1 MRPNHSGICFLA
13 ALCVLLLGVANTN
26 HFPPWTSFHAEA
38 PAFLA
43 SAFIVAG
50 CAFQQPK
57 IGAGIM
63 LAAALA
69 ALAWTQL
76 ASGLI
81 PHAGDA
87 WVVTAYLAAFAA
99 AWLGG
104 AAGAAPE
111 DRAKLLYALSIALV
125 AMGLLAAFQ
134 CLAQWAQVDD
144 HWAEWVFLA
153 AQSSRAVG
161 NFGQPNQTATLLL
174 MAVAAAGLLAVQG
187 RLGQTAGWAL
197 FLLFGWAVVVTQSRT
212 ALLSAVIL
220 VAGVVGLSL
229 LAPTLRPWRK
239 HALVWLTYLFAA
251 TWVYQIAPAVQGTKG
266 PIGAEAMVSVGL
278 RPVLWA
284 QLSLA
289 ALQQPWFGF
298 GWLQVSTAQQV
309 GAIRF
314 PGIEQT
320 NYAHNVMLDLVVMVG
335 IPIAVVMLG
344 AAAVWIVRRALR
356 LWHKRPT
363 EGAVAGALFMLV
375 PFAVHAQLELPH
387 AYSYFL
393 VPVGL
398 LLGVFDGATRNPG
411 EDIHVPRPMIAAA
424 AAILIALFGVLAY
437 EYSAVEED
445 FRITRFENRRLGETP
460 RGYLPPEPKFL
471 TQLGDMLAATRLRA
485 TRNMSE
491 EELDTLVR
499 TSRRY
504 TWAPLQ
510 FRAALALALNGRPRE
525 AAENLQVIRDLFPKD
540 IVKEG
545 RDNWERLQRESYPE
559 LSAVPFPP
567 IR

>member
-1 MRPNHSGICFLA
+1 MNAKITSTALLA
-13 ALCVLLLGVANTN
+13 SFCVLLLGVVNTS
-26 HFPPWTSFHAEA
+26 HFPPWTSFHAEI

-43 SAFIVAG
+43 SILILASCFW
-50 CAFQQPK
+50 QQPR
-57 IGAGIM
+57 IGAAVTLVVVLI
-63 LAAALA
+63 AV
-69 ALAWTQL
+69 AWLQFAT
-76 ASGLI
+76 GLLRY
-81 PHAGDA
+81 AGDA
-87 WVVTAYLAAFAA
+87 WVVTAYLATFAA

-104 AAGAAPE
+104 AAASTAQQRS
-111 DRAKLLYALSIALV
+111 DMLNALNLAFV
-125 AMGLLAAFQ
+125 AMGMLAAFQ
-134 CLAQWAQVDD
+134 CLAQWLQVD
-144 HWAEWVFLA
+144 WYWGEWVFIA
-153 AQSSRAVG
+153 AGSSRAVG
-161 NFGQPNQTATLLL
+161 NFGQPNLTATLLL
-174 MAVAAAGLLAVQG
+174 MAVAAVASLMVQSRMRRTVGWPLLVL
-187 RLGQTAGWAL
+187 LGWS
-197 FLLFGWAVVVTQSRT
+197 VVLTQSRT
-212 ALLSAVIL
+212 ALLSTVVL
-220 VAGVVGLSL
+220 TAGFVGLSL
-229 LAPTLRPWRK
+229 VVPTLRPWRK
-239 HALVWLTYLFAA
+239 HALVWLVYVFAA
-251 TWVYQIAPAVQGTKG
+251 TWLYQLAPVVQGVKG

-298 GWLQVSTAQQV
+298 GWLQVSTAQQA
-309 GAIRF
+309 GAVQF

-335 IPIAVVMLG
+335 IPIGIATLV
-344 AAAVWIVRRALR
+344 AAAVWIVRRVIR
-356 LWHKRPT
+356 LWHRRPA
-363 EGAVAGALFMLV
+363 EGAVAAALFMLV

-398 LLGVFDGATRNPG
+398 LLGVFDGATRNPA

-424 AAILIALFGVLAY
+424 AALLIALLGVLAY

-445 FRITRFENRRLGETP
+445 FRVTRFENRRLGETP
-460 RGYLPPEPKFL
+460 RDYVPPEPRFL

-485 TRNMSE
+485 TRNMPAE
-491 EELDTLVR
+491 DLETLLR

-510 FRAALALALNGRPRE
+510 FRAALALALNGRPKE

>member
-1 MRPNHSGICFLA
+1 MRERIGTPLFIA
-13 ALCVLLLGVANTN
+13 AFCLLFMGAANAS
-26 HFPPWTSFHAEA
+26 HFPPWTSFHSEA

-43 SAFIVAG
+43 SAFILCG
-50 CAFQQPK
+50 TAFHQPRL
-57 IGAGIM
+57 GAGIVVV
-63 LAAALA
+63 AVLA
-69 ALAWTQL
+69 ALAWAQF

-104 AAGAAPE
+104 AAAACPKE
-111 DRAKLLYALSIALV
+111 RSNLLYALSVALLG
-125 AMGLLAAFQ
+125 MGLLAAFQ

-174 MAVAAAGLLAVQG
+174 MAVAAAGSLVIQE
-187 RLGQTAGWAL
+187 RLGRAVGWAL
-197 FLLFGWAVVVTQSRT
+197 SLVFGWAVVLTQSRT
-212 ALLSAVIL
+212 ALLSAVML
-220 VAGVVGLSL
+220 VAGVVCLSL
-229 LAPTLRPWRK
+229 LVPTLRPWRK
-239 HALVWLTYLFAA
+239 HALTWLAFLFAA
-251 TWVYQIAPAVQGTKG
+251 TWAYQIAPVQGTKG
-266 PIGAEAMVSVGL
+266 PIGAEAMVTIGL
-278 RPVLWA
+278 RPVLWT
-284 QLSLA
+284 QLSFA

-298 GWLQVSTAQQV
+298 GWLQVSTAQQA
-309 GAIRF
+309 GAMRF

-320 NYAHNVMLDLVVMVG
+320 NYAHNVILDLVVMIG
-335 IPIAVVMLG
+335 IPIAVLLLV
-344 AAAVWIVRRALR
+344 AAAVWIVRRVIR
-356 LWHKRPT
+356 LWHKRPA
-363 EGAVAGALFMLV
+363 EAAVAGALFMLV

-393 VPVGL
+393 VLVGL
-398 LLGVFDGATRNPG
+398 LLGVFDGATRTPG
-411 EDIHVPRPMIAAA
+411 EDVHVPCPMIAAA
-424 AAILIALFGVLAY
+424 AAILIVLFGVLAY

-460 RGYLPPEPKFL
+460 GDYVPPEPRFL

-485 TRNMSE
+485 ARNMPA
-491 EELDTLVR
+491 EELDTLAR
-499 TSRRY
+499 ASRRY

-510 FRAALALALNGRPRE
+510 FRAALALALNGRPKE

>member
-1 MRPNHSGICFLA
+1 ML
-13 ALCVLLLGVANTN
+13 
-26 HFPPWTSFHAEA
+26 
-38 PAFLA
+38 
-43 SAFIVAG
+43 AG
-50 CAFQQPK
+50 CVFQHPR
-57 IGAGIM
+57 IGAGFVLVAGLMAI
-63 LAAALA
+63 
-69 ALAWTQL
+69 AWAQL
-76 ASGLI
+76 AGGLV

-99 AWLGG
+99 AWLS
-104 AAGAAPE
+104 GAAPASHE
-111 DRAKLLYALSIALV
+111 DRAKLLSALSVALV

-134 CLAQWAQVDD
+134 CFAQWAQVDD
-144 HWAEWVFLA
+144 RWVEWVFLA
-153 AQSSRAVG
+153 AQSTRAVG

-174 MAVAAAGLLAVQG
+174 MAVAAAGSLVVQG
-187 RLGQTAGWAL
+187 RLGRTVGWVL
-197 FLLFGWAVVVTQSRT
+197 LLLFGWAVVLTQSRT
-212 ALLSAVIL
+212 ALLSAVVL
-220 VAGVVGLSL
+220 VAGLIGLSM
-229 LAPTLRPWRK
+229 LAPSLRPWRK
-239 HALVWLTYLFAA
+239 HALIWLAYLFAA

-298 GWLQVSTAQQV
+298 GWLQVSTAQQA
-309 GAIRF
+309 GALRF

-335 IPIAVVMLG
+335 IPIAMAVLV
-344 AAAVWIVRRALR
+344 AATAWIVRRAFR

-387 AYSYFL
+387 AYAYFL

-398 LLGVFDGATRNPG
+398 LLGVFDGATRNTEEG
-411 EDIHVPRPMIAAA
+411 IDVPRPVVAGA

-437 EYSAVEED
+437 EYSAIEED

-460 RGYLPPEPKFL
+460 GDYVPPEPRFL
-471 TQLGDMLAATRLRA
+471 TQLGDMLAATRVRA
-485 TRNMSE
+485 ARNMPT
-491 EELDTLVR
+491 EELDTLAR
-499 TSRRY
+499 ASRRY

>member
-1 MRPNHSGICFLA
+1 MS
-13 ALCVLLLGVANTN
+13 TS
-26 HFPPWTSFHAEA
+26 HFPPWTSFHSEA

-43 SAFIVAG
+43 STLMLAG
-50 CAFQQPK
+50 CVLHRPK
-57 IGAGIM
+57 IGAGIV
-63 LAAALA
+63 LGVILVAI
-69 ALAWTQL
+69 AWAQL
-76 ASGLI
+76 LGGLV
-81 PHAGDA
+81 PHAGDV
-87 WVVTAYLAAFAA
+87 WVVTAYIAAFAA
-99 AWLGG
+99 AWLS
-104 AAGAAPE
+104 GAAPASHE
-111 DRAKLLYALSIALV
+111 DRAKLLSALSFALL

-144 HWAEWVFLA
+144 RWAEWVFLA
-153 AQSSRAVG
+153 SQSSRAVG
-161 NFGQPNQTATLLL
+161 NFGQPNQTATLLS
-174 MAVAAAGLLAVQG
+174 MATAAAGSLVVRG
-187 RLGQTAGWAL
+187 RLGRIVGWAL
-197 FLLFGWAVVVTQSRT
+197 LLLFGWAVVLTQSRT
-212 ALLSAVIL
+212 ALISAVVL
-220 VAGVVGLSL
+220 MAGLGGLSL
-229 LAPTLRPWRK
+229 WVPTLRPWRT
-239 HALVWLTYLFAA
+239 HAFIWLIYLFAA
-251 TWVYQIAPAVQGTKG
+251 TWLYQVAPVQGAKG
-266 PIGAEAMVSVGL
+266 PIGAEAMVSIGL
-278 RPVLWA
+278 RPVLWT

-298 GWLQVSTAQQV
+298 GWLQVSTAQQT

-335 IPIAVVMLG
+335 IPIAVAMLVAT
-344 AAAVWIVRRALR
+344 AAWIVRRAMR

-398 LLGVFDGATRNPG
+398 LFGLFDGATRNAG
-411 EDIHVPRPMIAAA
+411 EGIDVPRPMVAAA

-460 RGYLPPEPKFL
+460 GDYVPPAPRFL
-471 TQLGDMLAATRLRA
+471 TQLGDMLAATRVRA
-485 TRNMSE
+485 TRNMPE
-491 EELDTLVR
+491 EELDTLAR

-510 FRAALALALNGRPRE
+510 FRAALALNGRPKE

-540 IVKEG
+540 IVNEG

-567 IR
+567 NR